1 MYGLDVLITGHL
13 VHTLKLNTL
22 KEIIMKNL
30 IIGLKRFIDD
40 EQGVTAIEY
49 GLIAALIAVTII
61 VAAALTGTRL
71 TCLFNR
77 VADCFVGPSNG
88 TCQTTCP

>member
-1 MYGLDVLITGHL
+1 M
-13 VHTLKLNTL
+13 N
-22 KEIIMKNL
+22 NL
-30 IIGLKRFIDD
+30 IKNIKRFMDD

-77 VADCFVGPSNG
+77 VADCFVGPGNG
-88 TCQTTCP
+88 TCQTACP

>member
-1 MYGLDVLITGHL
+1 
-13 VHTLKLNTL
+13 
-22 KEIIMKNL
+22 MKNL
-30 IIGLKRFIDD
+30 IIGLKHFIDD

-77 VADCFVGPSNG
+77 VASCFVGPNSG
-88 TCQTTCP
+88 TCQTACP